1 MRILKIVFSLNFLYI
16 LLIAAQ
22 VAAIIFLCLFVP
34 SVIPLAAAYAGTF
47 LLSAITAAVL
57 LVRGGG
63 SEAKCA
69 WFVLIAGLP
78 VAGSVI
84 YLLATARGRR
94 CGILKVNAG
103 TLGDISACAGDMCGT
118 CAAGYDRA
126 IYFRD
131 GLALF
136 ERLFSEIKR
145 AKLRVYVEF
154 FIICRGRIFDL
165 FLAALRQAKQ
175 NGTEIKVLV
184 DGVGSAFKLR
194 RKDVNRLK
202 ETGAEV
208 KVFHR
213 ITPFP
218 RSRLGFRDHRKIVT
232 IDGKLA
238 FTGGVNLADEY
249 ANINSPYG
257 YWKDTGVAVFGSVA
271 KIFEGMFEAMWNGS
285 AEIPF
290 EGVGENFCLPYCDS
304 PPEKGFC
311 EELYVHKISAATK
324 RVHIMTPYFCVSEKL
339 AGALEFAA
347 RRGVD
352 VKVLLP
358 HIPDKPYAFELS
370 KACAHMLE
378 PSGVKFYE
386 FTPGFMHAKT
396 LICDS
401 EVFLGSYNF
410 DFRSMRLNYEC
421 GIMFNGSI
429 CDEVE
434 YDFLDCLSRSQPLT
448 EGKISHARRFSRFI
462 LKLFAP
468 LI

>member
-1 MRILKIVFSLNFLYI
+1 MRILKIIFSLNFLYI

-22 VAAIIFLCLFVP
+22 VAAIIFLCFAVP
-34 SVIPLAAAYAGTF
+34 SILPLAAAYTGTF

-57 LVRGGG
+57 LSRVGG

-84 YLLATARGRR
+84 YLLATARGKR
-94 CGILKVNAG
+94 CGTLKVNAG
-103 TLGDISACAGDMCGT
+103 TLANLSACARDMCGT
-118 CAAGYDRA
+118 CAVGYDRTV
-126 IYFRD
+126 YFKD
-131 GLALF
+131 GATLF
-136 ERLFSEIKR
+136 DRLFFEIKR

-154 FIICRGRIFDL
+154 FIVCRGHIFDL
-165 FLAALRQAKQ
+165 FLEALRQAKS
-175 NGTEIKVLV
+175 NGAEIRVLI

-194 RKDVNRLK
+194 KKDVKRLRQ
-202 ETGAEV
+202 TGAEV

-218 RSRLGFRDHRKIVT
+218 RSRLSFRDHRKIVT
-232 IDGKLA
+232 VDGKLA
-238 FTGGVNLADEY
+238 FTGGINLADEY
-249 ANINSPYG
+249 AGIVRPYG
-257 YWKDTGVAVFGSVA
+257 VWKDTGVVIFGSAA
-271 KIFEGMFEAMWNGS
+271 KIFEGMFKAMWDGS
-285 AEIPF
+285 AEIQF
-290 EGVGENFCLPYCDS
+290 EGGGENFCLPYCDS
-304 PPEKGFC
+304 PPGKGFC
-311 EELYVHKISAATK
+311 EELYVHKISSAKK
-324 RVHIMTPYFCVSEKL
+324 RVHITTPYFCVTEKL
-339 AGALEFAA
+339 AAALEFAA

-352 VKVLLP
+352 VKVILP
-358 HIPDKPYAFELS
+358 HIPDKSYAFELS
-370 KACAHMLE
+370 KACAQSLE

-396 LICDS
+396 VICDD

-421 GIMFNGSI
+421 GIMFDGNL

-434 YDFLDCLSRSQPLT
+434 CDFLDCLSLSEPLT
-448 EGKISHARRFSRFI
+448 EGKISPARRFSRFI
-462 LKLFAP
+462 LRLFAP

>member
-1 MRILKIVFSLNFLYI
+1 MRVLKIIFSLNFLYI
-16 LLIAAQ
+16 ILIAAQ
-22 VAAIIFLCLFVP
+22 VAAIIFLCLIVP

-47 LLSAITAAVL
+47 LLSAITASVL
-57 LVRGGG
+57 LARGGG

-69 WFVLIAGLP
+69 WFVLIAALP

-84 YLLATARGRR
+84 YLLATARIRKYGS
-94 CGILKVNAG
+94 LKVNAE
-103 TLGDISACAGDMCGT
+103 TLNNLSACANGTCGT
-118 CAAGYDRA
+118 CAASYDSA
-126 IYFRD
+126 IYFKE
-131 GLALF
+131 GSALF
-136 ERLFSEIKR
+136 ERLFFEIKR
-145 AKLRVYVEF
+145 AKLRVCVEF
-154 FIICRGRIFDL
+154 FIVCRGRIFDL
-165 FLAALRQAKQ
+165 FLEALRQAKQ
-175 NGTEIKVLV
+175 NGAEIKVLI

-194 RKDVNRLK
+194 RKDVKRLK
-202 ETGAEV
+202 LTGAEV
-208 KVFHR
+208 KVFRR

-218 RSRLGFRDHRKIVT
+218 RSRLSFRDHRKIVT
-232 IDGKLA
+232 VDGRLA

-257 YWKDTGVAVFGSVA
+257 FWKDTGVAVFGSVA
-271 KIFEGMFEAMWNGS
+271 KIFEGMFEAMWHGS
-285 AEIPF
+285 AEITY
-290 EGVGENFCLPYCDS
+290 EGGGKSFCLPYCDS
-304 PPEKGFC
+304 PPGKGFC

-352 VKVLLP
+352 VKVILP

-370 KACAHMLE
+370 KACAHLLE

-386 FTPGFMHAKT
+386 FTPGFMHAKVV
-396 LICDS
+396 ICDN

-410 DFRSMRLNYEC
+410 DFRSMRLNHEC
-421 GIMFNGSI
+421 GIMFDGDV

-434 YDFLDCLSRSQPLT
+434 CDFLHCLSQSQPLT
-448 EGKISHARRFSRFI
+448 DGKISPAKRFSRFI
-462 LKLFAP
+462 LRLFAP

>member
-1 MRILKIVFSLNFLYI
+1 MRILKNIFSLNFIYI

-22 VAAIIFLCLFVP
+22 IAAIIFLCLAVP

-63 SEAKCA
+63 SESKCA

-84 YLLATARGRR
+84 YLLATARGGRW
-94 CGILKVNAG
+94 GLLKVNTG
-103 TLGDISACAGDMCGT
+103 TLDKISACAGEMCGT
-118 CAAGYDRA
+118 CAAGYDRVE
-126 IYFRD
+126 YFKD
-131 GLALF
+131 GATLF
-136 ERLFSEIKR
+136 ERLFFEIKR

-154 FIICRGRIFDL
+154 FIVSRGHIFDL
-165 FLAALRQAKQ
+165 FLDALRQAKQ
-175 NGTEIKVLV
+175 NGAEIKILM

-194 RKDVNRLK
+194 RKDVGRLK

-208 KVFHR
+208 KIFHR

-218 RSRLGFRDHRKIVT
+218 RSHLGFRDHRKIVT
-232 IDGKLA
+232 VDGKLV
-238 FTGGVNLADEY
+238 FTGGINLADEY
-249 ANINSPYG
+249 ANINSPFG
-257 YWKDTGVAVFGSVA
+257 VWKDTGVAVFGSVA
-271 KIFEGMFEAMWNGS
+271 QIFEGMFKAMWNGK
-285 AEIPF
+285 AEISY
-290 EGVGENFCLPYCDS
+290 EGGGENLCLPYCDRPS
-304 PPEKGFC
+304 GKAFC
-311 EELYVHKISAATK
+311 EDLYLHKISSAK
-324 RVHIMTPYFCVSEKL
+324 ERVHIMTPYFSVSEKL
-339 AGALEFAA
+339 ASALQFAA

-352 VKVLLP
+352 IRVILP

-370 KACAHMLE
+370 KASAQSLIS
-378 PSGVKFYE
+378 SGVKFYE
-386 FTPGFMHAKT
+386 FTPGFMHAKAI
-396 LICDS
+396 ICDN

-421 GIMFNGSI
+421 GIMFNGSL

-434 YDFLDCLSRSQPLT
+434 QDFLECLSLSEPLS
-448 EGKISHARRFSRFI
+448 EGKISPARRFSHFI
-462 LKLFAP
+462 LRLFAP

>member
-1 MRILKIVFSLNFLYI
+1 MRKLRIVFSLNFIYI

-22 VAAIIFLCLFVP
+22 VAAIIFLCLAVP
-34 SVIPLAAAYAGTF
+34 SVIPIAAAYAGTF

-63 SEAKCA
+63 CESKCA

-84 YLLATARGRR
+84 YLCATARGRR
-94 CGILKVNAG
+94 CGILKVRTG
-103 TLGDISACAGDMCGT
+103 TVDKLSACAVEMCGT

-126 IYFRD
+126 EYFKD
-131 GLALF
+131 GATLF
-136 ERLFSEIKR
+136 ERLFFEIKR
-145 AKLRVYVEF
+145 AKSRVCVEF
-154 FIICRGRIFDL
+154 FIVSCGHIFDL
-165 FLAALRQAKQ
+165 FLEALSKAKQ
-175 NGTEIKVLV
+175 NGAEIKILI

-194 RKDVNRLK
+194 RKDVERLK
-202 ETGAEV
+202 QSGAEV

-232 IDGKLA
+232 VDGKLV
-238 FTGGVNLADEY
+238 FTGGINLADEY

-257 YWKDTGVAVFGSVA
+257 VWKDTGVAVFGGVA
-271 KIFEGMFEAMWNGS
+271 QIFEGMFKAMWDGK

-290 EGVGENFCLPYCDS
+290 EGGGENFCLPYCDR
-304 PPEKGFC
+304 PFGRTFC
-311 EELYVHKISAATK
+311 EELYLHKISSARE

-339 AGALEFAA
+339 AGALQFAA

-352 VKVLLP
+352 VKVILP
-358 HIPDKPYAFELS
+358 HVPDKPYVFELS
-370 KACAHMLE
+370 KASAQSLA
-378 PSGVKFYE
+378 PSGAKFYE
-386 FTPGFMHAKT
+386 FTPGFMHAKAV
-396 LICDS
+396 ICDD

-421 GIMFNGSI
+421 GIMFDKSI

-434 YDFLDCLSRSQPLT
+434 QDFLECLSLSEPLT
-448 EGKISHARRFSRFI
+448 HGKISPARRFSRFI
-462 LKLFAP
+462 LRLFAP